1 MVPNRVA
8 DEEVAAVEL
17 RTLRYVVTLSEE
29 LHFGRAASRHFIS
42 AQPFG
47 QAVGR
52 LERELGYRLFERTSR
67 RVALTPAGERFVHT
81 ARDVLAGVDELAG
94 AADGVA
100 GGPAG
105 ETGSALAERD
115 VTVGVLG
122 FGLAERWGPLRRLVA
137 RQRPDLRIGHRD
149 LDLVNQYEAVRR
161 GEVDVGVVMGPGPVE
176 GLVFDRVLT
185 MAPFAVVPSDS
196 ELAGA
201 DRLRA
206 EDLAGR
212 PSLSVATPGS
222 WSTAWARFGLARA
235 ETAAG
240 PVVRNPA
247 AISAA
252 VATTGRVALHLE
264 AARRFFPHPDVRFV
278 PVDGPRGE
286 ICLATRA
293 GDERPSV
300 QAFRRAAQSLAQS

>member
-1 MVPNRVA
+1 M
-8 DEEVAAVEL
+8 DL
-17 RTLRYVVTLSEE
+17 RALRYVVTLAEE
-29 LHFGRAASRHFIS
+29 LHFGRAAGRHFIS

-67 RVALTPAGERFVHT
+67 RVAITPAGERFVHT
-81 ARDVLAGVDELAG
+81 ARGVLAGVDALAG
-94 AADGVA
+94 AGRDAVEPAPDQA
-100 GGPAG
+100 GQPAG
-105 ETGSALAERD
+105 EL
-115 VTVGVLG
+115 TVGVLG
-122 FGLAERWGPLRRLVA
+122 FGLAERWRPLRRLVA

-161 GEVDVGVVMGPGPVE
+161 GEVDVGVVMAAGPVD

-185 MAPFAVVPSDS
+185 MAPVAVVPSDS
-196 ELAGA
+196 ELARA
-201 DRLRA
+201 DRLRVA
-206 EDLAGR
+206 DLAGR
-212 PSLSVATPGS
+212 ASVSVAVPGS
-222 WSTAWARFGLARA
+222 WSAAWAGVGLDAAARRA
-235 ETAAG
+235 TG

-247 AISAA
+247 AIPAA

-278 PVDGPRGE
+278 PIDGPRGE

-293 GDERPSV
+293 GDERPAV
-300 QAFRRAAQSLAQS
+300 QAFRRAARALAQP